1 METLFSPW
9 RSKYIESFKSESIED
24 ESCFICAAAN
34 KPDQDAERLVIARR
48 KHCFALLNWYP
59 YNAGHILVCQYRHTG
74 VFSELSSEEMS
85 EIMDTLQECS
95 LALENNYKCHG
106 FNLGA
111 NIGRS
116 AGAGVPGHIHF
127 HIVPRWK
134 GDTNF
139 MPVFAEVKVVSQE
152 LEEMQRTLSKAL
164 KR

>member
-9 RSKYIESFKSESIED
+9 RSKYIDSFKSDIE
-24 ESCFICAAAN
+24 EECFICGAAN
-34 KPDQDAERLVIARR
+34 NPEQDVERLVIARR
-48 KHCFALLNWYP
+48 KFCFAVLNKYP
-59 YNAGHILVCQYRHTG
+59 YNAGHILVCPYRHIG
-74 VFSELSSEEMS
+74 DFGELNQDEMT
-85 EIMDTLQECS
+85 EIMLTLQECS
-95 LALENNYKCHG
+95 KALESSYKCHG

-139 MPVFAEVKVVSQE
+139 LPVFAEVKVISQE
-152 LEEMQRTLSKAL
+152 LADMQKTLSQLLNK
-164 KR
+164 